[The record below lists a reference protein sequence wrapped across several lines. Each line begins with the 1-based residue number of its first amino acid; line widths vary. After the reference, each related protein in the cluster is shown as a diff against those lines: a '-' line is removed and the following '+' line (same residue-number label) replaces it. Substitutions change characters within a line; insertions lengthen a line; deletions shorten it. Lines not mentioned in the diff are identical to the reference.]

1 MQRGWERKAE
11 AVSLKKRAVR
21 NHASIIARNMVD
33 GFGWDVGS
41 IDGRLT
47 AAVAVEVEVEV
58 EVGGVD
64 G

>member
-1 MQRGWERKAE
+1 MKAE
-11 AVSLKKRAVR
+11 AVSLKKMAVR
-21 NHASIIARNMVD
+21 HHASIIDRNMVD
-33 GFGWDVGS
+33 GFGWYVGS
-41 IDGRLT
+41 IEGRLT